1 METRYT
7 SRNYKR
13 KSSKFKIF
21 FILFL
26 FGVLLTIGGWYGYM
40 NYIPSNKHIEPQ
52 YSLEHPITIE
62 GDVTDFGAII
72 ENDQVKLP
80 LPLLEEWLGEDI
92 PIRYEKES
100 GTLIL
105 TTANHVLKLKTDSL
119 TGKLNQ
125 KPYELRITAEAKDG
139 IVYIPTA
146 PLEELYGLQAVYHK
160 DSGIVTLFQEG
171 QAVQWA
177 KSIKEK
183 GAAIRTEATIRAPY
197 LIKLSKDQ
205 PLKVWG
211 EAETKGWYHVQTED
225 GHIGYMS
232 AKDIAMTQSEQIP
245 PLIKKEPFVA
255 WKLKDSKINMTWE
268 AVYNKPADPTKMP
281 AMQGLN
287 VVSPTWFE
295 LIDGKGTIKGKADPA
310 YVKWAHEQGF
320 QVWALVSNG
329 FEPDQTSEALATAE
343 SRFYMI
349 QQMLAFAEIYKLQ
362 GINIDFENVYTKDK
376 ENFVQFVRELT
387 PLLHEQGLVVS
398 VDVTPKSNS
407 EMWSV
412 FLDRPALGKIVDFM
426 MVMAYD
432 EHWGSS
438 PKAGSVA
445 SLPWTEH
452 SIKRILEED
461 GVPAEKLILS
471 MPLYTRVWTEKAG
484 EDGKIKVTSKALGM
498 DAVKK
503 IITEKSLTPV
513 MDEQA
518 GQHYVEYKEDDA
530 LKRIWIED
538 DVSISARVDLVK
550 KYNLAGVATWQRTF
564 QTASIWKTIDE
575 QLKKK

>member
-1 METRYT
+1 MERQYPPRYDRRRT
-7 SRNYKR
+7 SKL
-13 KSSKFKIF
+13 KVFMLLF
-21 FILFL
+21 FC
-26 FGVLLTIGGWYGYM
+26 GVLLTTGGWYGYM
-40 NYIPSNKHIEPQ
+40 KYIPNMNQVDPQ
-52 YSLEHPITIE
+52 YSLEHPITIHGE
-62 GDVTDFGAII
+62 VTDFGAII
-72 ENDQVKLP
+72 ENDIVKLP
-80 LPLLEEWLGEDI
+80 LPLLEEWLGEDN
-92 PIRYEKES
+92 PIRYEAES
-100 GTLIL
+100 GTLIF

-125 KPYELRITAEAKDG
+125 KSYELRVAAESKDG
-139 IVYIPTA
+139 VVYIPA
-146 PLEELYGLQAVYHK
+146 EPLEELYGVQVNYYK
-160 DSGIVTLFQEG
+160 DSGIAALFQQG

-177 KSIKEK
+177 KSVKEK
-183 GAAIRTEATIRAPY
+183 GAAVRTGATIRAPY
-197 LIKLSKDQ
+197 MMKLAQDQ
-205 PLKVWG
+205 SLQVWK
-211 EAETKGWYHVQTED
+211 EAERKGWYLVQTED
-225 GHIGYMS
+225 GHIGYTA
-232 AKDIAMTQSEQIP
+232 AKDIALTQSEQIP
-245 PLIKKEPFVA
+245 ALAKKEPFVA

-268 AVYNKPADPTKMP
+268 AVYNKPADHAKIPL
-281 AMQGLN
+281 MQGLN

-295 LIDGKGTIKGKADPA
+295 LIDGKGTIKGKADPG
-310 YVKWAHEQGF
+310 YVKWAHGQGF

-329 FEPDQTSEALATAE
+329 FEPKQTSEALATAE
-343 SRFYMI
+343 SRFSMI
-349 QQMLAFAEIYKLQ
+349 QQLLAFAEIYNLQ

-438 PKAGSVA
+438 PKSGSVA
-445 SLPWTEH
+445 SLPWTEN

-461 GVPAEKLILS
+461 GVPSEKLILS

-484 EDGKIKVTSKALGM
+484 EDGKIKVSSKALGM
-498 DAVKK
+498 DTVKK
-503 IITEKSLTPV
+503 IIAEKSLTPV
-513 MDEQA
+513 MDVQA
-518 GQHYVEYKEDDA
+518 GQYYVEYKEDGA

-538 DVSISARVDLVK
+538 DVSISARIALVK

-575 QLKKK
+575 QLKK